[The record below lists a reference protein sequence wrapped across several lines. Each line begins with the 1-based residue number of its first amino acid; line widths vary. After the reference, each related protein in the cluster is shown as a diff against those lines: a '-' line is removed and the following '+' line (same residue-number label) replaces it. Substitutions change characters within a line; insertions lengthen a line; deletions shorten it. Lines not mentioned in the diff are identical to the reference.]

1 MSSLETPV
9 DLTKD
14 DDSVVQP
21 TKDDDVVFIQ
31 TDSFKFFWEAK
42 PATLERAR
50 KSWKSN
56 RLYIP
61 AATRKAKKE
70 MVAGIVEEMNNPS
83 EPIYGKGVPVVVEA
97 RFYMPRPNYD
107 FKGNKRG
114 FWYQLKKNVPCCRPH
129 TPDIDNLL
137 KFALDVMNGLVYA
150 DDRQVVKAVAY
161 KLLDDSGT
169 CQGRTELEVWPF
181 DGRIHMPPHDSRDHW

>member
-14 DDSVVQP
+14 DDDSIV
-21 TKDDDVVFIQ
+21 DDDVVFIQ

-70 MVAGIVEEMNNPS
+70 MIAVQNGRLHS
-83 EPIYGKGVPVVVEA
+83 RQCSG
-97 RFYMPRPNYD
+97 RRS
-107 FKGNKRG
+107 
-114 FWYQLKKNVPCCRPH
+114 PH
-129 TPDIDNLL
+129 
-137 KFALDVMNGLVYA
+137 
-150 DDRQVVKAVAY
+150 
-161 KLLDDSGT
+161 S
-169 CQGRTELEVWPF
+169 
-181 DGRIHMPPHDSRDHW
+181 

>member
-14 DDSVVQP
+14 DDSVHP
-21 TKDDDVVFIQ
+21 TKDDDDVVFIQ
-31 TDSFKFFWEAK
+31 TDSFKFYWEAK

-70 MVAGIVEEMNNPS
+70 MIAGIVEELNNAS
-83 EPIYGKGVPVVVEA
+83 EPIYGKGIPVVVEA

-107 FKGNKRG
+107 FKAKVSHILKARDQYRNKE
-114 FWYQLKKNVPCCRPH
+114 YTLKPKAIQ
-129 TPDIDNLL
+129 T
-137 KFALDVMNGLVYA
+137 
-150 DDRQVVKAVAY
+150 DRMGCA
-161 KLLDDSGT
+161 
-169 CQGRTELEVWPF
+169 
-181 DGRIHMPPHDSRDHW
+181 I